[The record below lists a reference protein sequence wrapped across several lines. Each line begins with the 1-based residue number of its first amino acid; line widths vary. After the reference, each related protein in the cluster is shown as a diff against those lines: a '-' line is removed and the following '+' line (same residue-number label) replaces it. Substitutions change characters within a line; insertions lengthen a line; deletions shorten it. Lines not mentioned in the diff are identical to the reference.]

1 MKLELKKFNPQ
12 EMKQDAVC
20 VFIGKRRSGKSFC
33 LKDILS
39 NNCDFPI
46 GIVLSGSEICNQF
59 FQKFIPNI
67 LIYDEY
73 KPEIIKRFLDRQIKV
88 TKQRADEIKKY
99 GRSDIDPRAFI
110 ILDDVLYD
118 KTWQNDKN
126 IRSIL
131 MNGRHYSIFT
141 IITSQLPLGINPA
154 LRSQIDYVFI
164 FKNNIIKEREK
175 IYNHYAGIC
184 NSFEVFNKIMD
195 STTENFEVMVIDN
208 TTQNNSI
215 TDQIK
220 WYKATEKNFK
230 MCSQELWN
238 LCALEE
244 QRQQNRLFYDNAEE
258 EDEEEFNPNAFIK
271 NNNKIKLS
279 VKKKIN

>member
-12 EMKQDAVC
+12 EMKQDAVL
-20 VFIGKRRSGKSFC
+20 FYLGKRRSGKSYC

-39 NNCDFPI
+39 YHKDIPC
-46 GIVLSGSEICNQF
+46 GIVLSPTEISNQF

-73 KPEIIKRFLDRQIKV
+73 KPEIIKRFLERQIKV
-88 TKQRADEIKKY
+88 TKQKNDEIKKY
-99 GRSDIDPRAFI
+99 GKSDIDPRAFI
-110 ILDDVLYD
+110 ILDDCLYD
-118 KTWQNDKN
+118 KSWQNDKN

-131 MNGRHYSIFT
+131 MNGRHYSILT
-141 IITSQLPLGINPA
+141 IITSQYPLGFNPTI
-154 LRSQIDYVFI
+154 RSQIDYVFV
-164 FKNNIIKEREK
+164 FKNNIIKERDK

-184 NSFEVFNKIMD
+184 NSLEVFNKIMD
-195 STTENFEVMVIDN
+195 TTTENFEVMVIDN
-208 TTQNNSI
+208 TSHTNSI
-215 TDQIK
+215 ADQIK
-220 WYKATEKNFK
+220 WYRATEKNFK

-244 QRQQNRLFYDNAEE
+244 ERQKNKLFFDNDD
-258 EDEEEFNPNAFIK
+258 EDDEEFNPNIFIK

-279 VKKKIN
+279 VKKKN

>member
-39 NNCDFPI
+39 YHT
-46 GIVLSGSEICNQF
+46 GISCGIIISPTEVSSNF

-88 TKQRADEIKKY
+88 TKQRADEIRKY

-110 ILDDVLYD
+110 ILDDCLYD
-118 KTWQNDKN
+118 KSWQTDKN

-131 MNGRHYSIFT
+131 MNGRHYSILT

-208 TTQNNSI
+208 TSQNNSI

-271 NNNKIKLS
+271 NSNKIKLS

>member
-39 NNCDFPI
+39 FFSNLQI
-46 GIVLSGSEICNQF
+46 GVAISGSELCNQF
-59 FQKFIPNI
+59 FEKFIPNI

-131 MNGRHYSIFT
+131 MNGRHYSILT
-141 IITSQLPLGINPA
+141 IITSQMPLGINPA

-208 TTQNNSI
+208 TSQNNSI

-244 QRQQNRLFYDNAEE
+244 QRQQNKLYYDNVEE

-271 NNNKIKLS
+271 NSNKIKLS
-279 VKKKIN
+279 VKKKI

>member
-12 EMKQDAVC
+12 EMNKNSVC
-20 VFIGKRRSGKSFC
+20 LMIGKRNTGKSFC

-39 NNCDFPI
+39 FHK
-46 GIVLSGSEICNQF
+46 EIPVAIIISPTEVSNQF

-67 LIYDEY
+67 LIYDDY
-73 KPEIIKRFLDRQIKV
+73 QPEIIQKFVDRQIKV
-88 TKQRADEIKKY
+88 TKQRNDEIQKY
-99 GRSDIDPRAFI
+99 GKSDIDPRAI
-110 ILDDVLYD
+110 IVLDDCLFNS
-118 KTWQNDKN
+118 KWQNDKN
-126 IRSIL
+126 IRCIL

-141 IITSQLPLGINPA
+141 LITSQVPLGINPA

-195 STTENFEVMVIDN
+195 NTTANYEVMVIDN
-208 TTQNNSI
+208 TTQENSI

-230 MCSQELWN
+230 MCSPELWN

-244 QRQQNRLFYDNAEE
+244 QRKQDKLFYDNDDD
-258 EDEEEFNPNAFIK
+258 DEQDFDPNMFIK
-271 NNNKIKLS
+271 NNNKIKLN
-279 VKKKIN
+279 VKKKI

>member
-39 NNCDFPI
+39 YHTGLCC
-46 GIVLSGSEICNQF
+46 GIVLSGSENCNQF

-131 MNGRHYSIFT
+131 MNGRHYSILT
-141 IITSQLPLGINPA
+141 IITSQMPLGINPA

-208 TTQNNSI
+208 TSQNNSI

-271 NNNKIKLS
+271 NSNKIKLS
-279 VKKKIN
+279 VKKKI

>member
-131 MNGRHYSIFT
+131 MNGRHYSILT
-141 IITSQLPLGINPA
+141 IITSQMPLGINPA

-208 TTQNNSI
+208 TSQNNSI

-271 NNNKIKLS
+271 NSNKIKLS

>member
-12 EMKQDAVC
+12 EMKQDSVI
-20 VFIGKRRSGKSFC
+20 VMIGKRRSGKSYC

-39 NNCDFPI
+39 YHSSFPC
-46 GIVLSGSEICNQF
+46 GIVISGSELCNQF

-73 KPEIIKRFLDRQIKV
+73 DPEIIKKFLERQMRV
-88 TKQRADEIKKY
+88 TKQRTDEIKKY
-99 GRSDIDPRAFI
+99 GKSDIDPRAFI
-110 ILDDVLYD
+110 ILDDCMHCANVWT
-118 KTWQNDKN
+118 KDKN
-126 IRSIL
+126 IRSIF
-131 MNGRHYSIFT
+131 MNGRHYSILT
-141 IITSQLPLGINPA
+141 IITSQTPLGMNPA

-195 STTENFEVMVIDN
+195 NTTANFEVMVIDN
-208 TTQNNSI
+208 TTQENSV
-215 TDQIK
+215 TEQIK
-220 WYKATEKNFK
+220 WYKAVDKTFK
-230 MCSQELWN
+230 MCSPELWN

-244 QRQQNRLFYDNAEE
+244 QKQQDKLFYEDDEE
-258 EDEEEFNPNAFIK
+258 NEEEFNPNMFIK
-271 NNNKIKLS
+271 NNNKIKLNI
-279 VKKKIN
+279 KKKI

>member
-39 NNCDFPI
+39 YHT
-46 GIVLSGSEICNQF
+46 GICCGIIISPTEVSSNF

-88 TKQRADEIKKY
+88 TKQKADEIRKY

-110 ILDDVLYD
+110 ILDDCLYD
-118 KTWQNDKN
+118 KSWQNDKN

-131 MNGRHYSIFT
+131 MNGRHYSILT

-208 TTQNNSI
+208 TSQNNSI

-244 QRQQNRLFYDNAEE
+244 QRQQNRLFYDNADE

-271 NNNKIKLS
+271 NSNKIKLS

>member
-131 MNGRHYSIFT
+131 MNGRHYSILT
-141 IITSQLPLGINPA
+141 IITSQMPLGINPA

-271 NNNKIKLS
+271 NSNKIKLS
-279 VKKKIN
+279 VKKKI

>member
-39 NNCDFPI
+39 YFSNLKI
-46 GIVLSGSEICNQF
+46 GVAISGSELCNQF
-59 FQKFIPNI
+59 FEKFIPNI

-131 MNGRHYSIFT
+131 MNGRHYSILT
-141 IITSQLPLGINPA
+141 IITSQMPLGINPA

-208 TTQNNSI
+208 TSQNNSI

-271 NNNKIKLS
+271 NSNKIKLS